1 MPKVFGMSAWSACAV
16 LIASAALAGGAQ
28 ASTASAAPNQAGA
41 SIAVV
46 GGNRAQR
53 ELARITAKRVG
64 GATIARVV
72 FRAPSGALRH
82 EHVHRTEMV
91 VVSRGKQTLRS
102 IWEQQLFVGTYL
114 GLVQRWEGA
123 GIAGVTTSE
132 TEGRVS
138 QLRPYD
144 VFSSN
149 PKAIR
154 VATLTRNLFNRSV
167 LERAHIVEMEM
178 IATPARLVVLTVR
191 VNDPAAFLKHRATRL
206 LNLFWRP
213 SIPLLGFYFGVEDSS
228 GTLVF
233 ATSRLPNTGGVFV
246 IRSLDSCSPVSH
258 SEVGL
263 QPPPP
268 CPAQ

>member
-1 MPKVFGMSAWSACAV
+1 MSIRSARAPLVGIAV
-16 LIASAALAGGAQ
+16 LIAGLL
-28 ASTASAAPNQAGA
+28 ASTAGAAPQLARG
-41 SIAVV
+41 SIAVA

-64 GATIARVV
+64 GVTIARVV
-72 FRAPSGALRH
+72 FRSPIGALRH
-82 EHVHRTEMV
+82 EHLHGTEMI
-91 VVSRGKQTLRS
+91 VSARGKRTLRS

-114 GLVQRWEGA
+114 GLMQRWQGA
-123 GIAGVTTSE
+123 GIAGVATTD
-132 TEGRVS
+132 TEGAVG

-149 PKAIR
+149 PKATK
-154 VATLTRNLFNRSV
+154 VAVLTRDLANASV
-167 LERAHIVEMEM
+167 RARAHIVELETM
-178 IATPARLVVLTVR
+178 AAPARVVALTVR
-191 VNDPAAFLKHRATRL
+191 VRDPAAFLKHRATRL
-206 LNLFWRP
+206 LNVLWHP
-213 SIPLLGFYFGVEDSS
+213 PVPLLGYYLGVEDSS
-228 GTLVF
+228 GALVF

-258 SEVGL
+258 SEGGF